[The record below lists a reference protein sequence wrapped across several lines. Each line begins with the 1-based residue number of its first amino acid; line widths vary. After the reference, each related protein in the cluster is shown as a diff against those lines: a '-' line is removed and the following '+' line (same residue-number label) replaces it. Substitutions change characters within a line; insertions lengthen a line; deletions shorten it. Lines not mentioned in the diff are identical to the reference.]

1 MFWGSPIHIGSLCN
15 LREYVRRVQV
25 DKNGK
30 VFNVCDE
37 FILYAFKSHL
47 LAAICTQ
54 LKLQS
59 LDTPIVHDQNLQWLE
74 TTAEAIVAQNLYPTT
89 STDTVYGLHRSFLH
103 MAYLYVDLR
112 DPIRYENGDHA
123 HNPPLKVVATQIYS
137 CCCKNYASE
146 AANLIANV
154 TAKFPKHMAYITI
167 HNRTVNIDGMHGH
180 GKPVDQLMEHYNL
193 YVPLMQCMVQ
203 LSLSL

>member
-1 MFWGSPIHIGSLCN
+1 M
-15 LREYVRRVQV
+15 QV

-37 FILYAFKSHL
+37 FILHAFKSHL

-59 LDTPIVHDQNLQWLE
+59 LNTPIVHDRNLQWLE
-74 TTAEAIVAQNLYPTT
+74 TTAEAIVMQNLYPTT

-112 DPIRYENGDHA
+112 DAIRYEDGEQLICHWKWWLPRFIA
-123 HNPPLKVVATQIYS
+123 VG
-137 CCCKNYASE
+137 CKNYAR
-146 AANLIANV
+146 
-154 TAKFPKHMAYITI
+154 FPKHIAYITI
-167 HNRTVNIDGMHGH
+167 HNRTVNMDGRLGH

-203 LSLSL
+203 LS